1 MDDTDEDEDSEID
14 LLLWMSTPTSSERSS
29 KRRLRYLELECL
41 VLLTIYHLSLHCL
54 LDSFLRKLKTEI

>member
-41 VLLTIYHLSLHCL
+41 VLAISHLSLHCL
-54 LDSFLRKLKTEI
+54 LDSFLGKLKTEI